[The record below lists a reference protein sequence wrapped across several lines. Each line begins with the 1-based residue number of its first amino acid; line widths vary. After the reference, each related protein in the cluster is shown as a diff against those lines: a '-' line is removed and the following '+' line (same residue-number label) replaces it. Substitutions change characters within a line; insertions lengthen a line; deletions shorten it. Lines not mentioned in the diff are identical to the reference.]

1 MLISK
6 VEADE
11 KLIQQVNELKLDL
24 QSQKHLSKNSCFLS
38 ATVETGVQTEDM
50 MLL

>member
-11 KLIQQVNELKLDL
+11 KLIEQVNELKLSL
-24 QSQKHLSKNSCFLS
+24 KSTTPTAETSTK
-38 ATVETGVQTEDM
+38 VETGVQTEDWAG
-50 MLL
+50 LNL

>member
-11 KLIQQVNELKLDL
+11 KLIEQVNELKLSL
-24 QSQKHLSKNSCFLS
+24 KTTTPINNS
-38 ATVETGVQTEDM
+38 TVAETSTKIETGV
-50 MLL
+50 